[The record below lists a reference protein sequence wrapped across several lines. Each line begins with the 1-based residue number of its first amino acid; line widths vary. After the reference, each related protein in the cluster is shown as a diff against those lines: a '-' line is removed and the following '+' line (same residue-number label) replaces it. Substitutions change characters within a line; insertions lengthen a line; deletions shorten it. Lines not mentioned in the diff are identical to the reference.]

1 MSKFTVLGTIEFVA
15 GAREQL
21 LAALTAHRTRSLND
35 EPGTL
40 EFEILVAREQETTLY
55 TYEIYTDAEA
65 FEKHLN
71 GPSFARIGKETAEI
85 ITALKIGQVIAFEPG
100 IETKV

>member
-1 MSKFTVLGTIEFVA
+1 
-15 GAREQL
+15 
-21 LAALTAHRTRSLND
+21 
-35 EPGTL
+35 
-40 EFEILVAREQETTLY
+40 LY
-55 TYEIYTDAEA
+55 TYEIYTGAEA

-85 ITALKIGQVIAFEPG
+85 ITALKIGQVIAFDPG

>member
-15 GAREQL
+15 GARDQL
-21 LAALTAHRTRSLND
+21 LTALAAHRTRSLND

-40 EFEILVAREQETTLY
+40 AFEILIPREQETTLY

-65 FEKHLN
+65 FRKHLN
-71 GPSFARIGKETAEI
+71 GPSFTRVAKETAEI
-85 ITALKIGQVIAFEPG
+85 VTALEIGQVTTFDPG